1 MKVAKL
7 IYVSLM
13 TRVVVDENATEET
26 IIEEARKNF
35 IEKVQND
42 LEDNIEEIVDDEEMP
57 YDPEFDN
64 LTFH

>member
-7 IYVSLM
+7 VYVSLM

-42 LEDNIEEIVDDEEMP
+42 LRDNVEEIVDDEEMP
-57 YDPEFDN
+57 YDSEFDN
-64 LTFH
+64 